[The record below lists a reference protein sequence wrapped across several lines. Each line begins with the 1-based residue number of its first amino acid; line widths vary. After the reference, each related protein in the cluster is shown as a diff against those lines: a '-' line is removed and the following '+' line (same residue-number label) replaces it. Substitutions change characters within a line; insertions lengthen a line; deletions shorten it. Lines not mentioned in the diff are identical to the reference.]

1 MANRNRVMQTLQDAQ
16 KRLRTITDPW
26 LIFG

>member
-1 MANRNRVMQTLQDAQ
+1 MANRNRVAQTPQDAQ
-16 KRLRTITDPW
+16 KRLRSITDPW